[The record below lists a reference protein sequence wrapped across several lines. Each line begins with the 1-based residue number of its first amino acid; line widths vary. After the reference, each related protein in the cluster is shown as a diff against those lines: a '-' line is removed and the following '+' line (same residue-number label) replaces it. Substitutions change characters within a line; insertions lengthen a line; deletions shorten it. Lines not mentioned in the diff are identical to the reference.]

1 MITLTIFILI
11 GLPTG
16 STRAADI
23 SVTLKLD
30 RTAAGLGDTITM
42 VVSLSGSQKTDR
54 EPVIKGLKNF
64 EVVRSSTSSRMEII
78 NGRVTSGIDYHYLIQ
93 SLRPGTFRI
102 GPAEIKS
109 GGRLYK
115 SEPVT
120 LSINRGAL
128 SDPAKVEPYFL
139 TTTLSQSTAY
149 VEEQLLY
156 ILKLFL
162 RVRVSDISLELP
174 EVEHLTLKQLGKP
187 VEYQS
192 VHQKNTY
199 RVLEVRYSLIPENQ
213 GNYGIPPAKMRMTVY
228 ESGRG
233 TNRRFNS
240 FFAPG
245 HQKTIASQPVELK
258 VLPLP
263 ETGQPEDFSGLVGD
277 FKLDS
282 VLEPSEIT
290 FGESATLTVSLSGH
304 GNINRMPDM
313 KGPDLNWAKI
323 YADQPIFKAESG
335 PKGLKGSK
343 VMKWAIVPGK
353 DGSYQLPSM
362 SVNYYNPEKH
372 KYIRLRTD
380 SKTLTV
386 IPGKKTASIELTE
399 TKSPVQGTKREVQE
413 LGRDILPVH
422 TSMKNLGRGAGIETG
437 SLYSWLV
444 ILAPFM
450 LYALVFITLRLQKR
464 ALIYDS
470 GTKARKAAKNFLK
483 LYHREDFEQTELGT
497 VIRNYLNDRF
507 QLSLGV
513 LTPEEAAE
521 ILKSRGIKA
530 ETASKLREILT
541 MIDLDTYSGRK
552 AGPLL
557 PEDILREIPELIKRI
572 EREVP

>member
-1 MITLTIFILI
+1 
-11 GLPTG
+11 
-16 STRAADI
+16 
-23 SVTLKLD
+23 
-30 RTAAGLGDTITM
+30 
-42 VVSLSGSQKTDR
+42 
-54 EPVIKGLKNF
+54 
-64 EVVRSSTSSRMEII
+64 
-78 NGRVTSGIDYHYLIQ
+78 
-93 SLRPGTFRI
+93 
-102 GPAEIKS
+102 
-109 GGRLYK
+109 
-115 SEPVT
+115 
-120 LSINRGAL
+120 
-128 SDPAKVEPYFL
+128 
-139 TTTLSQSTAY
+139 
-149 VEEQLLY
+149 
-156 ILKLFL
+156 
-162 RVRVSDISLELP
+162 VSDISLELP

-192 VHQKNTY
+192 VHKNHTY

-228 ESGRG
+228 ESGRS
-233 TNRRFNS
+233 TNRSFNS

-245 HQKTIASQPVELK
+245 HQKIIASQPVELK

-263 ETGQPEDFSGLVGD
+263 ETDQPEDFSGLVGD

-313 KGPDLNWAKI
+313 KGPDLDWAKI

-335 PKGLKGSK
+335 SKGLKGSK

-353 DGSYQLPSM
+353 DGSYQLPSI

-372 KYIRLRTD
+372 KYIWLRTD
-380 SKTLTV
+380 PKTLTV
-386 IPGKKTASIELTE
+386 IPGKKTVPIELTE
-399 TKSPVQGTKREVQE
+399 TKSFVQGTKREVQE
-413 LGRDILPVH
+413 LDRDILPVH
-422 TSMKNLGRGAGIETG
+422 TSMKNLGRGTGIETG

-450 LYALVFITLRLQKR
+450 LYAIVFITLRLQKR

-470 GTKARKAAKNFLK
+470 DTKARRAAKNFLK
-483 LYHREDFEQTELGT
+483 FYHREGFEQTELGT
-497 VIRNYLNDRF
+497 AIRNYLNDRF

-521 ILKSRGIKA
+521 ILKSRGINPD
-530 ETASKLREILT
+530 TASKLRKILT

-557 PEDILREIPELIKRI
+557 PENILREIPELIKRI
-572 EREVP
+572 EKEVP

>member
-1 MITLTIFILI
+1 MITLMIFILI

-30 RTAAGLGDTITM
+30 RTTAGLGDTITM

-54 EPVIKGLKNF
+54 EPVIKGLKDF
-64 EVVRSSTSSRMEII
+64 EVVRGSTSRRMEII
-78 NGRVTSGIDYHYLIQ
+78 NGKVTSGIDYHYLIQ
-93 SLRPGTFRI
+93 PLRPGAFQI

-128 SDPAKVEPYFL
+128 SDAAGAEPIFL
-139 TTTLSQSTAY
+139 TTNLSQSTAY

-192 VHQKNTY
+192 VRNKNTY
-199 RVLEVRYSLIPENQ
+199 RVIEVRYSLIPESQ

-228 ESGRG
+228 ESRRG
-233 TNRRFNS
+233 TNRSFNS

-245 HQKTIASQPVELK
+245 RLKTITSQPMELK

-277 FKLDS
+277 FKIDS

-290 FGESATLTVSLSGH
+290 FGESAALTVSLSGR

-313 KGPDLNWAKI
+313 KGPDLDWAKI
-323 YADQPIFKAESG
+323 YADQPIFKAESDS
-335 PKGLKGSK
+335 KGLKGSK
-343 VMKWAIVPGK
+343 VMKWAIVPEK
-353 DGSYQLPSM
+353 DGSYQLPSI

-372 KYIRLRTD
+372 KYIWLRTD
-380 SKTLTV
+380 PKTLTV
-386 IPGKKTASIELTE
+386 IPGKKTISIELTQ

-422 TSMKNLGRGAGIETG
+422 TSMKNLGRGAGIEAG

-450 LYALVFITLRLQKR
+450 LYAIVFVTLRLQKR
-464 ALIYDS
+464 ALIYD
-470 GTKARKAAKNFLK
+470 GDAKARKAAKNFLK
-483 LYHREDFEQTELGT
+483 LYHREGFEQTALGT
-497 VIRNYLNDRF
+497 AIRSYLNDRF

-521 ILKSRGIKA
+521 ILKSRGINPD
-530 ETASKLREILT
+530 TASRLREILT

-557 PEDILREIPELIKRI
+557 PQDILGEIPELIKRI
-572 EREVP
+572 EREAP